1 MWQFY
6 QQLVALQREI
16 YLTFASHIRAFAETG
31 DWTLLAAYLP
41 MGILFG
47 AAHALTPGHSKAVL
61 ATYLAGSTASL
72 RRALATSLTL
82 SFTHVTMSVMIVLL
96 SLPLIRFSFGAE
108 AGRAPVLEQISRSLL
123 IVVGIWMIVRAIRPK
138 RQQGDHAS
146 PAFGVM
152 AGLIPCPLTLFVM
165 TFAVSR
171 NVPEAG
177 IAFAVV
183 MMAGVALTLSS
194 VAIASLVFRGS
205 LLSLLA
211 ERPHLM
217 ERASRSMLAVGGIAL
232 AVLAAADIMP

>member
-16 YLTFASHIRAFAETG
+16 YLAFADRIGSFASTG
-31 DWTLLAAYLP
+31 DWSELAVYLP

-61 ATYLAGSTASL
+61 ATYLAGSTTSI
-72 RRALATSLTL
+72 RRALATSLAL
-82 SFTHVTMSVMIVLL
+82 SFTHVTMSVLIVLL
-96 SLPLIRFSFGAE
+96 SLPLIRFGFGAE
-108 AGRAPVLEQISRSLL
+108 AGRAPVLEQISRILL
-123 IVVGIWMIVRAIRPK
+123 IVVGIWMIVTAIRPK
-138 RQQGDHAS
+138 RQQEHHAS
-146 PAFGVM
+146 PAFGAM

-194 VAIASLVFRGS
+194 VAIAALVFKGS
-205 LLSLLA
+205 LLSLLT

-217 ERASRSMLAVGGIAL
+217 ERASRSVLAVSGVAL
-232 AVLAAADIMP
+232 TVLAAADIMP